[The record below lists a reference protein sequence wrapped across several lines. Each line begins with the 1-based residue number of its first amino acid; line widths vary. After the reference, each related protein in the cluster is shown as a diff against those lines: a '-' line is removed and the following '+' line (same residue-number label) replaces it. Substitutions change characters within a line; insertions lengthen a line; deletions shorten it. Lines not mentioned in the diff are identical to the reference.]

1 MIPARRPPLSTRG
14 TRGTPTFR
22 GDARRGAVP
31 ALRSPVPRTA
41 RTPPPVLLLARPGP
55 ESDELFA
62 DLDGR
67 EDLWLLRVATPAA
80 AARAIEE
87 VPVAMLVACP
97 ETPAAAIDAVVASLE
112 RSRPGTPVL
121 ALRARRAPEPAAWKA
136 RGVAV
141 LRLPLLPGVL
151 SRSIDVVLGMSGAR
165 REGR

>member
-1 MIPARRPPLSTRG
+1 MIAAGRPPASSGNHLFRNIPEQNARWRG
-14 TRGTPTFR
+14 SCSGISR
-22 GDARRGAVP
+22 VP
-31 ALRSPVPRTA
+31 PTA

-55 ESDELFA
+55 ASDDLFA

-67 EDLWLLRVATPAA
+67 EDLCLLRVATAAA

-87 VPVAMLVACP
+87 MPVALLVACP
-97 ETPAAAIDAVVASLE
+97 DTTAASIDSAVQTLE
-112 RSRPGTPVL
+112 RVRPGTPVL

-165 REGR
+165 KEGR